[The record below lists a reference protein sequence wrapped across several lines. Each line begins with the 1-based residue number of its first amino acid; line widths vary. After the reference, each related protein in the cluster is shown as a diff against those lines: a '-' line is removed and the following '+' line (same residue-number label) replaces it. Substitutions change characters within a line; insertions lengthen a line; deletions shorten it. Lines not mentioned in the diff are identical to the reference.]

1 MHIRLESLKLAIL
14 SRLVCFVNFSGLIS
28 CTISYMIQAMVRQ
41 SALSKVATSGIFNK
55 STLNQQVNVSVF
67 LYMCLMCILVVL
79 KLFSSDDLV
88 AYFVL
93 ISVSYRSL
101 SICKM
106 QYYAICMTKILE
118 LSKLPY
124 LSMG

>member
-1 MHIRLESLKLAIL
+1 MHIRLELLKLAIL
-14 SRLVCFVNFSGLIS
+14 ARLVCFVIFSGLIS
-28 CTISYMIQAMVRQ
+28 CTISYIIQAMVRQ

-67 LYMCLMCILVVL
+67 LYVFDVLYVLIVL

-93 ISVSYRSL
+93 ISVS
-101 SICKM
+101 
-106 QYYAICMTKILE
+106 LE
-118 LSKLPY
+118 VYQFARCNITQSV
-124 LSMG
+124 